1 MSLMKFAEKQNEE
14 EFCVA
19 WLADGQSFVIR
30 HPDEF
35 TRKVLP
41 KYFKATKFSSFT
53 RKLYRWGFR
62 QVNRGI
68 GPDDPIIFGNE
79 FFQREKAELMAKMR
93 SVTAASARKQDLPP
107 AINTTFAGVNMFGK
121 RSLEDG
127 VERDPKRMMIEQLL
141 QHKAATSFQ
150 GRSLYGA
157 HFPGAMNMNL
167 TNALR
172 PQVGMDMNM
181 SGLKPYD
188 MLGQGG
194 LSHNPL
200 LSSFQMQQHQ
210 AQQFGNPFQRQ
221 MGGNPGASSASS
233 TADIVN
239 AAINALRFSS

>member
-1 MSLMKFAEKQNEE
+1 MSLMEFAEKQNEE

-19 WLADGQSFVIR
+19 WLSDGQSFVIR

-35 TRKVLP
+35 TRQVLP

-107 AINTTFAGVNMFGK
+107 TATAAGAGINMFGK

-127 VERDPKRMMIEQLL
+127 GDIDSKRMMLEQLL
-141 QHKAATSFQ
+141 QHKAASLQ

-157 HFPGAMNMNL
+157 HFPNNMNMNL
-167 TNALR
+167 SNALR
-172 PQVGMDMNM
+172 PQGAMDMNM
-181 SGLKPYD
+181 SVLKPYD
-188 MLGQGG
+188 MMGQGG

-200 LSSFQMQQHQ
+200 LSSFQMQHQ
-210 AQQFGNPFQRQ
+210 AQQYGNPYSRQ
-221 MGGNPGASSASS
+221 MGGNPGAPSASS
-233 TADIVN
+233 TAEIVN
-239 AAINALRFSS
+239 AAIHALRFSS

>member
-1 MSLMKFAEKQNEE
+1 MSLMQFAEKQNEE

-107 AINTTFAGVNMFGK
+107 ANGNMAGGNGLNMFGK

-127 VERDPKRMMIEQLL
+127 GDLDSKRMMLEQLL
-141 QHKAATSFQ
+141 QHKAASLQ

-157 HFPGAMNMNL
+157 HFPGAMNMNNL

-172 PQVGMDMNM
+172 PQGGMDMNNM
-181 SGLKPYD
+181 NGMKPYD
-188 MLGQGG
+188 MMGHQGG

-200 LSSFQMQQHQ
+200 FQMQHQ
-210 AQQFGNPFQRQ
+210 AQQFGTPFQRQ
-221 MGGNPGASSASS
+221 MGGNPGAPSASS
-233 TADIVN
+233 TAEIVN
-239 AAINALRFSS
+239 AAIHALRYSS